1 MKKNVLGRI
10 LTVSMIAL
18 LAACGDPATT
28 ENAGETATEATQTT
42 EDPALAAESI
52 SLELAGTDQM
62 TFDKEE
68 LTVRSGQKVTLT
80 LTHTGT
86 MAKSAMGHN
95 FVLLADG
102 TDLSEF
108 GQKAAAA
115 ADNDYIPAD
124 AMDKI
129 IAHTKLIGGGESTTV
144 EFTAP
149 AAGTYLYICSFP
161 GHYATMK
168 GVLTVK

>member
-1 MKKNVLGRI
+1 MQTKVLGRI
-10 LTVSMIAL
+10 FTVSMIAL
-18 LAACGDPATT
+18 LTACSDPAPT
-28 ENAGETATEATQTT
+28 GTATDPGAESAQTT
-42 EDPALAAESI
+42 EDAALATESI
-52 SLELAGTDQM
+52 ALELGATDQM

-80 LTHTGT
+80 LKHTGT
-86 MAKSAMGHN
+86 MSKSSMGHN

-102 TDLSEF
+102 TDVNEF
-108 GQKAAAA
+108 GQRAAAA
-115 ADNDYIPAD
+115 EDNEFIPAD
-124 AMDKI
+124 ALDQV
-129 IAHTKLIGGGESTTV
+129 IAHTKLIGGGESTTI